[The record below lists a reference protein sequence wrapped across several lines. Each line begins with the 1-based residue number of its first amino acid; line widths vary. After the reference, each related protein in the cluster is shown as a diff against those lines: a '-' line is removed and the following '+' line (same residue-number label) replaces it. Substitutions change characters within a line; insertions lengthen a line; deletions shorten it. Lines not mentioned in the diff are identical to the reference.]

1 MKKTGSLTTII
12 ITIVIIIIFYLY
24 NNKKDK
30 FTSPDVITSVS
41 TSITPE
47 CPQYCHDTRIFQ
59 NVELCDPCFV
69 IGGKYEK
76 TAEELVAN
84 KIEPLVDLSPG
95 CPGYC
100 KEHSYRYGRCRRC
113 FLSGGPFDD
122 VEEICGNFCNRNSNR
137 VGICKACFDDSGN
150 FKGEEEEE
158 KCKSY
163 CDKDSYRYGI
173 CEPCFR
179 SGGKFAHIEEPCL
192 EVCNT
197 NSNKQGIC
205 RSCFKEG
212 GRLYQQ
218 KSIPLKKSTISF
230 VQFEAEEIQPP
241 HSLNCPSFC
250 TVKSSRTGS
259 ACGPCFDSTIDGIFS
274 DAYEICPENCTKF
287 HDNTGEC
294 RKCFE
299 EGGRFYVAPYSPPPI
314 LDHDE
319 RIAKNEIDQVTY
331 YQVQEDHAPGCPW
344 YCSTNS
350 YPFTPSCKKCFE
362 DGGPFEEVTKD
373 CMNICTTANKD
384 DKICDPCFE
393 EGQRLYQSPVLE
405 KDKEEIKIESIPIEN
420 PPKCAEWCNNSFLYH
435 SANYDMYCIKEE
447 EKLGNNCYKDRS
459 HIPEKYVYPAR
470 CKCNN
475 GNGDK
480 TVECAKDSTLIKCI
494 KCNNGYKLNGN
505 NECELKQCICDNGI
519 ANNGNK
525 CSNVGE
531 HSCATCNEGFILVKG
546 KCYKRFD
553 ENTSEEPNTYN
564 PIQTKG
570 YFNLIERFNNYIDP
584 SDGGNVYDF
593 EDMSVAKVL
602 NANTIQ
608 SCKENC
614 DVFETCGGIAY
625 KKNSIDECYTMST
638 SQNWLSRDIPDNIN
652 SKWTTYKRSNPII
665 PEISSLPN
673 IKPKKI
679 KYFRTDKP
687 LKKYFIRYNQ
697 NSPLEFKYDIDKS
710 DGRLTTDITKS
721 LHSGTIESCKELC
734 NTLDYCGGFSYNKD
748 NKTCNLKN
756 NNLKTVSLMQ
766 DNNYDT
772 YSKNEITG
780 SKPEYPSCD
789 SSCNELTRDNLFRK
803 DYVVDC
809 IRLNNTGRNCLSNY
823 PDVKIIV
830 DLELARFANL
840 AAKAAKDAEDAKE
853 TRLTEEAQAASSK
866 SGVSVAQERVNI
878 LLKQEQEVLALKIKE
893 EQRIKKYRDDV
904 KLGQDL
910 FQTTLEIKNKSLIE
924 SGERYK
930 KRQKE
935 LLEKADEEMKVIEAI
950 LDEKRTKIE
959 NIVNIQ
965 EIKFI
970 EENIK
975 QEEDNKKIL
984 EDQLKIELERA
995 ETRKKSD
1002 NKFIEDSFEIIRL
1015 EYQDKQDLINAA
1027 AEKLVVA
1034 QRAKEEELEN
1044 IRLEKIRLENERIQ
1058 KLLDFETLE
1067 KSRKRARE
1075 IEMQRL
1081 SRAKIRDLLIKLRV
1095 ATVEVDKMDGTLKSK
1110 EAIKELDDRQ
1120 ISEEISYELQ
1130 AGQTYQ
1136 KEISTKSSCREC
1148 DNIDNSCGGIY
1159 WDEGKKKC
1167 SRPCCTRNGK
1177 SQYCSKWGYC
1187 GPTDDLSHPA
1197 AWTNKDS
1204 YTSGI
1209 RESECDSIAPLQ
1221 TCKDYNLDYKVPK
1234 SEVLES
1240 SVTKQHGAVITTM
1253 SDSDSEVIDN
1263 SLDKV
1268 HNIALSQSTH
1278 TRTSTRIGNFFV
1290 VQFQRVKT
1298 YVKAIKTV
1306 SDIKVDTSKKLIA
1319 AEEDILTSKARFE
1332 TAKQERSLLT
1342 ETIETQDEE
1351 ITTLGK
1357 EITLTIDKQDESRIV
1372 ANDDTYDKEKS
1383 ILQKT
1388 FNPESDGDV
1397 VAIKDVGVSVDE
1409 EDANEELDESFKIFE
1424 EAEKAQAQNRLKEI
1438 SVNADVMTGEIEV
1451 QSSISKFTSA
1461 QKLDTMAEEQLDVLE
1476 IELNAIGD
1484 TLKSGFVDIE
1494 KRNEDF
1500 DKEIFDST
1508 LKASLTQ
1515 YQQEKAMKNLKQE
1528 QQQDWINTN
1537 FDRLAG
1543 SSITEH
1549 YKLDSAYPEP
1559 EPNSREYRDSNK
1571 IISIKYRHIATK
1583 ALYNHLFSDHILAI
1597 TSEESEKLIEELLS
1611 SAATKT
1617 HKKIEADTSHTDRLE
1632 MLFSERNIGLWKM
1645 SNFELTRGLTDGMMI
1660 KDFQTLLIT
1669 KAEDKSPYT
1678 GADASITGIEEI
1690 NETFKLILNNYID
1703 KVKITI
1709 EKYNILKAYQNSYI
1723 RLKRE
1728 RESLSDYDWRK
1739 IIAWTG
1745 ESYKYD
1751 ELVSLWD
1758 NLNIVLDNFAIAKAA
1773 SDKIKK
1779 ELLELLKLD
1788 ITQYEINQD
1797 ANECKYTTIKK
1808 QIYDDVVACCN
1819 KNKIDKYGDCC
1830 HYGKLDCD
1838 GICNGLDNTCE
1849 IAVKS
1854 ETPATVEK
1862 IDDNEEFNPC
1872 LCPNGWSDSFRYG
1885 DNGQPIDIAYDNP
1898 NWGCTKDS
1906 PIRCRGAL
1914 TSSDEV
1920 SVWRESNGDIMNYCY
1935 ANFIPIDSNPDEPV
1949 TQAQL
1954 ESSAFKGCK
1963 EPKYLFTCPNGKHV
1977 NVNYNLDSSYV
1988 FENKWIPLGS
1998 IKPIYGTEL
2007 INDMLSK
2014 KLINKS
2020 EFTQEEWSVI
2030 KEGFSDPNISISK
2043 THFIKSE
2050 GNVYFRPDSNIY
2062 PQYNDEVNCSKC
2074 DKDYILKLNVPRYC
2088 TDSDCLV
2095 YKGECV
2101 LKDSIKE
2108 CACYHAENPDNSH
2121 ISCWDG
2127 SFRTNQNKD
2136 LHPTSGNLMDATS
2149 TKEISRV
2156 GKCHKCYSGKG
2167 PWSDPSRGGRLEDRG
2182 IECETT
2188 ADCAVEWIGK
2198 WDNIPYLGAGDNV
2211 LIDTDADTNIE
2222 IKENHKINTHTNSSC
2237 GNGVDA
2243 APCYFAQDSVL
2254 RYNQDKNA
2262 PFYFNKAYG
2271 RNYKCVKGKC
2281 CYGHIPIDSAST
2293 QPPMWEGTS
2302 SSDCQRDGQ
2311 MKCNNKDGNAQC
2323 KNKIGFD
2330 WTYQPIAYGTENYN
2344 KPKLSF
2350 PPKIFGDYNEQTE
2363 RCERYQYFL
2372 EQDELGGD
2380 VGSSE
2385 QNTLNGYCDYKHWY
2399 TDGRKFS
2406 RAYQSCYLGA
2416 SELSREPNA
2425 SDWDSPIKKSDFES
2439 LIIDPTISD
2448 GTLLTTLTVDQ
2459 QNREEYAV
2467 DKNGNFTKENND
2479 NSSYRSPEVGRMN
2492 YKPFNDKEVILN
2504 YV

>member
-30 FTSPDVITSVS
+30 FTSPDASISVS
-41 TSITPE
+41 TSIIPD
-47 CPQYCHDTRIFQ
+47 CPHYCHDTRIFQ
-59 NVELCDPCFV
+59 NIELCDSCFV

-76 TAEELVAN
+76 TQEELTDN
-84 KIEPLVDLSPG
+84 IIKPLVDLSPG

-100 KEHSYRYGRCRRC
+100 KEYSYRYGRCRRC
-113 FLSGGPFDD
+113 FLSEGPFNH
-122 VEEICGNFCNRNSNR
+122 VEETCGKFCNRNSNR
-137 VGICKACFDDSGN
+137 VGICNKCFDDSGN
-150 FKGEEEEE
+150 FKGEAEEE
-158 KCKSY
+158 KCKSF

-179 SGGKFAHIEEPCL
+179 SGGKFGHIEEPCL
-192 EVCNT
+192 EVCDT
-197 NSNKQGIC
+197 YSNKQGIC
-205 RSCFKEG
+205 GSCFKEG

-218 KSIPLKKSTISF
+218 ESIPLKKSTITFS
-230 VQFEAEEIQPP
+230 QFEVGDIQPP
-241 HSLNCPSFC
+241 LSLNCPSFC

-259 ACGPCFDSTIDGIFS
+259 VCGPCFDSTIGGIFS
-274 DAYEICPENCTKF
+274 DAYEICPDNCTKF

-299 EGGRFYVAPYSPPPI
+299 KDGRLYVEPYFPKSI
-314 LDHDE
+314 EDDDDDGMIVE
-319 RIAKNEIDQVTY
+319 NEIDQVTY
-331 YQVQEDHAPGCPW
+331 YKVQEDHAPGCPW

-362 DGGPFEEVTKD
+362 EGGPFEEVTKD
-373 CMNICTTANKD
+373 CMNICISANKD
-384 DKICDPCFE
+384 EKICGPCFE

-405 KDKEEIKIESIPIEN
+405 KDKEEIKIVSIPIEN

-435 SANYDMYCIKEE
+435 SANYDTYCIKEE
-447 EKLGNNCYKDRS
+447 DKLGKNCYKDRT

-480 TVECAKDSTLIKCI
+480 TVECAKDSKLIKCI

-593 EDMSVAKVL
+593 EDMSVARVL
-602 NANTIQ
+602 NANTMQ

-614 DVFETCGGIAY
+614 DVFETCGGVAY

-638 SQNWLSRDIPDNIN
+638 SQNWLSRDIPDNVN

-673 IKPKKI
+673 VEPKII

-687 LKKYFIRYNQ
+687 FKKYFIRYNQ

-710 DGRLTTDITKS
+710 DGQLTTDITKS
-721 LHSGTIESCKELC
+721 LHRGTIESCKELC
-734 NTLDYCGGFSYNKD
+734 NTLDDCGGFSYNKD

-766 DNNYDT
+766 NNNYDT
-772 YSKNEITG
+772 YSKYEITG

-803 DYVVDC
+803 DFVVDC
-809 IRLNNTGRNCLSNY
+809 IRLNNTGKNCLSNY
-823 PDVKIIV
+823 PDVQIII
-830 DLELARFANL
+830 DLELARFAHL
-840 AAKAAKDAEDAKE
+840 AAKAASDAEKAKE
-853 TRLTEEAQAASSK
+853 ILLTKEANLASSQT
-866 SGVSVAQERVNI
+866 GLSVAIEKENI
-878 LLKQEQEVLALKIKE
+878 LRKREEEVEALKTKE
-893 EQRIKKYRDDV
+893 AQRIKKYRADV
-904 KLGQDL
+904 KLGKDL
-910 FQTTLEIKNKSLIE
+910 FNTILQIKNKSLIDSE
-924 SGERYK
+924 TRYTTRERN
-930 KRQKE
+930 
-935 LLEKADEEMKVIEAI
+935 LLEKANTEMEVI
-950 LDEKRTKIE
+950 DKRLETNRQNIQ
-959 NIVNIQ
+959 NIVIAQ
-965 EIKFI
+965 EREFNDAK
-970 EENIK
+970 IK
-975 QEEDNKKIL
+975 QDEDNKKTL
-984 EDQLKIELERA
+984 EEDLNRELER
-995 ETRKKSD
+995 EKTRKISD
-1002 NKFIEDSFEIIRL
+1002 NKFIEDSFEIISL
-1015 EYQDKQDLINAA
+1015 EYQAKQDLINAE

-1034 QRAKEEELEN
+1034 QREKEDELEK

-1058 KLLDFETLE
+1058 HLKDLKTAEL
-1067 KSRKRARE
+1067 SRKRAQE
-1075 IEMQRL
+1075 FEMLKQ
-1081 SRAKIRDLLIKLRV
+1081 SRAKNRDILIKLRV
-1095 ATVEVDKMDGTLKSK
+1095 ATLDVDKVNAVLNSE
-1110 EAIKELDDRQ
+1110 EAKKELDDIK
-1120 ISEEISYELQ
+1120 ISEEISYEIQ
-1130 AGQTYQ
+1130 NGQTYQ
-1136 KEISTKSSCREC
+1136 TEISTISSCREC

-1177 SQYCSKWGYC
+1177 SQYCSKWGFC
-1187 GPTDDLSHPA
+1187 GPTDDLSGHST
-1197 AWTNKDS
+1197 WTDENN

-1209 RESECDSIAPLQ
+1209 REYECDSIAPLQ
-1221 TCKDYNLDYKVPK
+1221 TCKDYNPDYKVPN

-1240 SVTKQHGAVITTM
+1240 SVTRHYGAGITTM
-1253 SDSDSEVIDN
+1253 SDNDSEVVDAN
-1263 SLDKV
+1263 LDKV
-1268 HNIALSQSTH
+1268 HNIALSQSKQ
-1278 TRTSTRIGNFFV
+1278 TSTQSMAEWFERA
-1290 VQFQRVKT
+1290 KT
-1298 YVKAIKTV
+1298 YAKVIKKV
-1306 SDIKVDTSKKLIA
+1306 SDIKVDTSKKLIV
-1319 AEEDILTSKARFE
+1319 AEEDIQTSQAKLK
-1332 TAKQERSLLT
+1332 TVKQEMSSLT
-1342 ETIETQDEE
+1342 EVIELQDEE
-1351 ITTLGK
+1351 IINLRK
-1357 EITLTIDKQDESRIV
+1357 DNNLIIDKQDKSRIV
-1372 ANDDTYDKEKS
+1372 ANDDSYDIQES
-1383 ILQKT
+1383 ILEII
-1388 FNPESDGDV
+1388 FNHNNYGDDV
-1397 VAIKDVGVSVDE
+1397 KIKDIAVTVDE
-1409 EDANEELDESFKIFE
+1409 EDTNEELDESFKLLE
-1424 EAEKAQAQNRLKEI
+1424 EAENAQVQNRLKEI

-1451 QSSISKFTSA
+1451 ESSINNLTSA
-1461 QKLDTMAEEQLDVLE
+1461 KNLDTIVEEQLDVLE
-1476 IELNAIGD
+1476 IEVDGIEES
-1484 TLKSGFVDIE
+1484 LKSGLNVID
-1494 KRNEDF
+1494 KKNEDY

-1508 LKASLTQ
+1508 LKAALTQ
-1515 YQQEKAMKNLKQE
+1515 YQQKKATKNLIEKQK
-1528 QQQDWINTN
+1528 QDWINTN
-1537 FDRLAG
+1537 FDILAG
-1543 SSITEH
+1543 SSIAEH
-1549 YKLDSAYPEP
+1549 YKLDSVYPEP
-1559 EPNSREYRDSNK
+1559 ESNSREYRDSNK

-1597 TSEESEKLIEELLS
+1597 TSENSELLIEELLS
-1611 SAATKT
+1611 SATTKT
-1617 HKKIEADTSHTDRLE
+1617 YNKIEADTSHADRVE
-1632 MLFSERNIGLWKM
+1632 MLFSERRLGFWKA
-1645 SNFELTRGLTDGMMI
+1645 SNFELTKGLTDGMMI

-1690 NETFKLILNNYID
+1690 DEKFKLILNNYID

-1709 EKYNILKAYQNSYI
+1709 EKYNILKGYQNSYI
-1723 RLKRE
+1723 GLKRE
-1728 RESLSDYDWRK
+1728 RESLSNSEWRT
-1739 IIAWTG
+1739 IIAWEG
-1745 ESYKYD
+1745 QSYKYN
-1751 ELVSLWD
+1751 ELLTISDTLI
-1758 NLNIVLDNFAIAKAA
+1758 IVLDDFGIAKAE

-1779 ELLELLKLD
+1779 ELLELLKQD

-1797 ANECKYTTIKK
+1797 ANQCKYTNIIKK
-1808 QIYDDVVACCN
+1808 IYDDGVACCN

-1830 HYGKLDCD
+1830 HYGTLDCE
-1838 GICNGLDNTCE
+1838 GICNGLDNTC
-1849 IAVKS
+1849 KS
-1854 ETPATVEK
+1854 ERPATVDVFVES
-1862 IDDNEEFNPC
+1862 EEPKSQKFITC
-1872 LCPNGWSDSFRYG
+1872 LCPNGWSDSLKYG

-1898 NWGCTKDS
+1898 NWGCTKDN

-1920 SVWRESNGDIMNYCY
+1920 SAWRESNGDIMNYCY

-1963 EPKYLFTCPNGKHV
+1963 EPKYLFTCPNGAHV

-1998 IKPIYGTEL
+1998 IKPTYGTEL
-2007 INDMLSK
+2007 INDILSK

-2020 EFTQEEWSVI
+2020 EFTEEEWSVI

-2074 DKDYILKLNVPRYC
+2074 DKDHILKLNVPSNC
-2088 TDSDCLV
+2088 ADSDCLV
-2095 YKGECV
+2095 HKGECV

-2127 SFRTNQNKD
+2127 SFRMNQNKD
-2136 LHPTSGNLMDATS
+2136 LYSTSGNLMDATS

-2167 PWSDPSRGGRLEDRG
+2167 PWSDPSRGGSLEDKG

-2198 WDNIPYLGAGDNV
+2198 WDNIPYMAKGDSDF
-2211 LIDTDADTNIE
+2211 IDTDADTNV
-2222 IKENHKINTHTNSSC
+2222 ENHTRHKANTHTNSSC

-2243 APCYFAQDSVL
+2243 APCYFAQDTVL
-2254 RYNQDKNA
+2254 RYNQDKSA
-2262 PFYFNKAYG
+2262 PFTFNKAYG

-2293 QPPMWEGTS
+2293 QPPIGEGTS

-2311 MKCNNKDGNAQC
+2311 MKCTNKDGNAQC
-2323 KNKIGFD
+2323 ENTIGFD
-2330 WTYQPIAYGTENYN
+2330 WTYQPSVYGTEKFD

-2350 PPKIFGDYNEQTE
+2350 PPKVFGDYNEQTE

-2372 EQDELGGD
+2372 EQNELGGD

-2385 QNTLNGYCDYKHWY
+2385 QNTLNSYCDYKHWY

-2406 RAYQSCYLGA
+2406 KAYQTCHEY
-2416 SELSREPNA
+2416 SELSKEPNA

-2448 GTLLTTLTVDQ
+2448 ETLFTSLTVDQ

-2504 YV
+2504 YI